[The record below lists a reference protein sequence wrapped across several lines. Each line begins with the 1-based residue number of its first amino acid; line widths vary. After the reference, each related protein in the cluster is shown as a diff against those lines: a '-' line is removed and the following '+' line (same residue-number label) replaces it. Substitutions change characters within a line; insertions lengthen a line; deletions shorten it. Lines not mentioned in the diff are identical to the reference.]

1 MKKSFIQ
8 NTLFVGLLFIHT
20 YSAYSQTENNKRK
33 FIFKSGIEIPEKG
46 ALTSQE
52 LKGGLYNG
60 MYNVIVETNLLET
73 IEKLRSLGVM
83 VNEYIPNNAYII
95 QVPVYQIDK
104 VLETPGVIGV
114 HALKAKWKLS
124 TQLYSQVISSQL
136 ELDSSVVK
144 LEIVCFPKMIE
155 DLNAFSK
162 ACNGLVKMIE
172 PTLFNC
178 NWQGV
183 MNKKD
188 VYKLAEL
195 PFIQFISLQ
204 SQEPQPQNYYSRL
217 TDKSNSLYT
226 DYAGGL
232 KLNGNGIKVI
242 ISDNGMPGDHID
254 FKGRVDSSNLSNPY
268 VGSHATQVAG
278 PLASA
283 GNFDPAARGHAW
295 GADLDA
301 YLGIL
306 GLHAFPGAYVDD
318 SVAITSVSQG
328 ACCNTGYSSQAQIID
343 QNTLNHDALIN
354 VLGAGNDGY
363 VNNNHPSGIGW
374 ATISDHYQSSK
385 NSMVVGAVTNNDY
398 PENYSSRGPLPDG
411 RLKPEVVAVGHIL
424 TNMPGNQYIEN
435 FGTSLSCPAVSG
447 AAAQLYQGYRVLNNG
462 AYPNSALIKAILM
475 NTADDLGNPGPDYE
489 MGYGRINVRKA
500 YRALA
505 NQTYFEGNLTNG
517 QSTQFSIQIPQGAVG
532 LKVMLY
538 WHDLPASV
546 NTAHDLVNDL
556 DLKVTDANG
565 VEWKPWV
572 LDPSNANLNATRNED
587 HTNNSEQITL
597 SSISAGQYTFDINAV
612 DINMPGAQRFFVV
625 YEVVMPSITIVHPQG
640 GEAFAPGT
648 DCNIRWE
655 VEGIAA
661 FANTVIEYSSNNGQT
676 WTNIGT
682 YNNYL
687 SSQTWSA
694 PWVTGGHYL
703 IRATSAGQTDV
714 SDAPFT
720 VLKAPLNLSID
731 SVCDDMV
738 KMSWDA
744 TWTATAYEVYKLGDK
759 YMELVGTTTDT
770 YYIFSG
776 INTLQ
781 QNWFSVR
788 AFGPDDAISLRAIA
802 IKQDPV
808 FVNCAVGITPNNNN
822 TVEVF
827 PNPTNEFLFINTPG
841 AGKSAAY
848 LTNGLGQH
856 IATFNSLTNGINELD
871 ISDLKNG
878 CYYLYVDDQVFKVI
892 KMASQN

>member
-1 MKKSFIQ
+1 MKKLLIRYFLL
-8 NTLFVGLLFIHT
+8 TALLFVQTLI
-20 YSAYSQTENNKRK
+20 AYSQAENNEPK
-33 FIFKSGIEIPEKG
+33 FIFKSGAAIPENG
-46 ALTSQE
+46 AHTSEE
-52 LKGGLYNG
+52 LKNGLYNE
-60 MYNVIVETNLLET
+60 MYNLIIETNDLET
-73 IEKLRSLGVM
+73 IEKLRFLGVM
-83 VNEYIPNNAYII
+83 VNDYIPNNAYIV
-95 QVPVYQIDK
+95 QVPASEINK
-104 VLETPGVIGV
+104 VLEMPDILGI
-114 HALKAKWKLS
+114 HIIKAKWKLNA
-124 TQLYSQVISSQL
+124 QLYSEVVSHQS
-136 ELDSSVVK
+136 EPDSNLLKVEV
-144 LEIVCFPKMIE
+144 VCFPKMIH
-155 DLNAFSK
+155 DINAFSL

-172 PTLFNC
+172 PTLFSC
-178 NWQGV
+178 NWRGV
-183 MNKKD
+183 INITD

-195 PFIQFISLQ
+195 PFVQFISTQ
-204 SQEPQPQNYYSRL
+204 SQDPQPQNYYSRL
-217 TDKSNSLYT
+217 TDKSNAIYT
-226 DYAGGL
+226 DYSGGL

-242 ISDNGMPGDHID
+242 ISDSGMPGEHID
-254 FKGRVDSSNLSNPY
+254 FKGRVDSSNMSNPY

-278 PLASA
+278 PLTSA
-283 GNFDPAARGHAW
+283 GNLDPTARGHAW
-295 GADLDA
+295 GVDLSS

-306 GLHAFPGAYVDD
+306 GLHAFPNAYVND

-328 ACCNTGYSSQAQIID
+328 ACCNGGYSSQAQLVD

-385 NSMVVGAVTNNDY
+385 NSIVVGAVSNNDY
-398 PENYSSRGPLPDG
+398 PENYSSKGPLPDG
-411 RLKPEVVAVGHIL
+411 RLKPEVVAVGNIL
-424 TNMPGNQYIEN
+424 TNYPGNQYIAN
-435 FGTSLSCPAVSG
+435 TGTSLSCPAVSG
-447 AAAQLYQGYRVLNNG
+447 AAAQLYQGYKELNNG
-462 AYPNSALIKAILM
+462 VYPNSALIKALLM
-475 NTADDLGNPGPDYE
+475 NTADDLGNPGPDFE

-500 YRALA
+500 YRAMA
-505 NQTYFEGNLTNG
+505 NHTYFEGNLTNG

-538 WHDLPASV
+538 WHDMPASV

-556 DLKVTDANG
+556 DLKVTDVNG
-565 VEWKPWV
+565 IEWKPWV
-572 LDPSNANLNATRNED
+572 LDPLNANANATRNED
-587 HTNNSEQITL
+587 HTNNSEQVTL
-597 SSISAGQYTFDINAV
+597 SSVSTGQYTIDINAV
-612 DINMPGAQRFFVV
+612 DINMPAAQRFFVV
-625 YEVVMPSITIVHPQG
+625 YEVIMPSVTIVHPQG

-744 TWTATAYEVYKLGDK
+744 TWTATAYEVFKLGDK
-759 YMELVGTTTDT
+759 YMELVGSTSDT
-770 YYIFSG
+770 YFIFSG

-781 QNWFSVR
+781 ENWFSVR
-788 AFGPDDAISLRAIA
+788 AVGPDDARSLRAIA

-808 FVNCAVGITPNNNN
+808 FINCTVGNAEKNNK
-822 TVEVF
+822 VF
-827 PNPTNEFLFINTPG
+827 DVYPNPTNGFIYVNAPIV
-841 AGKSAAY
+841 GKFSAL
-848 LTNGLGQH
+848 LTNGLGQE
-856 IATFNSLTNGINELD
+856 ITSYNNLTPGINELD
-871 ISDLKNG
+871 LSNLKNG
-878 CYYLYVDDQVFKVI
+878 YYFLHLDNQVFKVI
-892 KMASQN
+892 KLTNQN